1 MNQKNENEDIDRSHR
16 FGNPKK
22 YIKAKPQP
30 ITVKFVSYNTNTI
43 YRNKKVLKRKGI
55 NVTKSLTAKG
65 IKMLEKA
72 RGLHGFV
79 DVWSKDGKII
89 LFDKTINKVNSFCK

>member
-30 ITVKFVSYNTNTI
+30 IIVKFVSYNTNTI
-43 YRNKKVLKRKGI
+43 IGTKK
-55 NVTKSLTAKG
+55 
-65 IKMLEKA
+65 
-72 RGLHGFV
+72 F
-79 DVWSKDGKII
+79 
-89 LFDKTINKVNSFCK
+89 